1 METPLL
7 NPRVSKNAYDS
18 ILTVGLLLLLHKV
31 CHQET
36 SLNQID
42 LRCFKDGMLCII
54 QTKPVLR
61 NHTNQF
67 RDLCYAEVHRGK
79 QLREIERNGET
90 LTHLCNDF

>member
-7 NPRVSKNAYDS
+7 NPRVSKNTYDS
-18 ILTVGLLLLLHKV
+18 ILTVGLVLLLHKV

-61 NHTNQF
+61 NDTNQF
-67 RDLCYAEVHRGK
+67 SDLRYAKVHRRK
-79 QLREIERNGET
+79 QVREIERNGET
-90 LTHLCNDF
+90 LAHL